1 VFVVLEGADGTGKTT
16 QVARVAARL
25 RARGHEVV
33 ETLEPGGTALGSAL
47 RATLLDRSTEVAP
60 LTEALLL
67 AADRAQHV
75 AEVVA
80 PALARGADVV
90 SDRHV
95 PSSLAYQGIA
105 RGLGVETVE
114 SLSRLATGPLEPD
127 LVVVLDLAGPEAAD
141 RRDGDDR
148 LEAESGAFHDS
159 VRHAYLELAAAR
171 GWPVVDAGADRDTVT
186 DRILELIDDA
196 ATIGNARGR

>member
-1 VFVVLEGADGTGKTT
+1 
-16 QVARVAARL
+16 
-25 RARGHEVV
+25 
-33 ETLEPGGTALGSAL
+33 
-47 RATLLDRSTEVAP
+47 VAP

-159 VRHAYLELAAAR
+159 VRRAYLELAAAR